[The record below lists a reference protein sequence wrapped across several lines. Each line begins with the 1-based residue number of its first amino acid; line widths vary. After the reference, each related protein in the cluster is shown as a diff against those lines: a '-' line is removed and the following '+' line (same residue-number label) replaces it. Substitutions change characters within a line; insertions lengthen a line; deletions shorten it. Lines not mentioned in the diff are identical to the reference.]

1 MNILKIITHPYTIIA
16 SFFVIM
22 ISGQHIGG
30 FYLLY
35 LLLGLPH
42 GAIHSLLALSGIILL
57 LISYNKFK
65 KNRNY
70 MLGRVIN
77 IVGLILLLLSLFFF
91 FYKDKQHYNYGTF
104 YQLIPQIT
112 LTIFSVLT
120 FAFLLN
126 NLLSIFKNGSKNRV
140 GINS

>member
-1 MNILKIITHPYTIIA
+1 MNILKIITHPYTIII
-16 SFFVIM
+16 SFFAVM
-22 ISGQHIGG
+22 ISGQQIGG

-42 GAIHSLLALSGIILL
+42 GAIHSLLALGGIILL

-77 IVGLILLLLSLFFF
+77 LVGLILLLLSLFFF